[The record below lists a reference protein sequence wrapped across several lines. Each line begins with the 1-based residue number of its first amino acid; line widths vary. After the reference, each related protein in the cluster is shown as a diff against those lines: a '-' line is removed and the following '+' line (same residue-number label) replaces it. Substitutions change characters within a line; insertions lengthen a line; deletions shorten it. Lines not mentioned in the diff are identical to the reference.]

1 MLFERRGSLLHQIK
15 KWRKLQA
22 IYMPGVL
29 DINLDSSQSEKA
41 ESMKLW
47 LPSQVEDPNK
57 RASLCVHGVIGSE
70 KELRFGQL
78 QDSLDDLR
86 RARRVRHG
94 LILFHKV
101 QLAGEG
107 QRTQTKARS
116 AMQTLQDRIDKSVRR
131 YRLARN
137 ALLRL
142 DPGHDWQNI
151 YLPLT
156 EADNRG
162 PGKELEEIGAS
173 DGQYS
178 QSWIWRSSTTVVSQD
193 EVNEDMRLEWAQ
205 CMARAARWEE
215 EVILLQE
222 EMRRVVQFL
231 EWKSRDWFSRVDARA
246 DTVAPAVRAGISAYA
261 KKQGYIFLNLAIRF
275 SQRWHS
281 TLASLSLPR
290 TWAAEFLNGHDARL
304 VNSDFKKRKRHPQIS
319 HPSEAPAVPFHANPL
334 SSTFAAAVPLPLS
347 NAKATD
353 DKTGTSSDSEDS
365 PESESGSDSSSS
377 WVE

>member
-1 MLFERRGSLLHQIK
+1 
-15 KWRKLQA
+15 
-22 IYMPGVL
+22 MPGVL
-29 DINLDSSQSEKA
+29 DINVDSSQSEKA
-41 ESMKLW
+41 ELMKLW
-47 LPSQVEDPNK
+47 LPSQLEDPDE
-57 RASLCVHGVIGSE
+57 RTSLCVPGVIGSE

-86 RARRVRHG
+86 RTRRIRHG

-107 QRTQTKARS
+107 QKTQTKARA
-116 AMQTLQDRIDKSVRR
+116 AMQTLQDRINKSVRR
-131 YRLARN
+131 YRVARN

-142 DPGHDWQNI
+142 DPGHDWQNL

-156 EADNRG
+156 DADNRG
-162 PGKELEEIGAS
+162 PGKELEEICTS

-178 QSWIWRSSTTVVSQD
+178 QSWIWCSSTTAVSQD

-222 EMRRVVQFL
+222 EMRRAVQFL
-231 EWKSRDWFSRVDARA
+231 EWKSQDWFSRVDPRA
-246 DTVAPAVRAGISAYA
+246 DTVSTAVRAGISAYA

-281 TLASLSLPR
+281 ALAHLSLPR
-290 TWAAEFLNGHDARL
+290 TWAAHFLNSHGAQL
-304 VNSDFKKRKRHPQIS
+304 INSDFKKRKRHAQIS
-319 HPSEAPAVPFHANPL
+319 HPSGVPTVPFHANPL
-334 SSTFAAAVPLPLS
+334 SLTFAAVVPPPLS
-347 NAKATD
+347 NAKAA
-353 DKTGTSSDSEDS
+353 SENLSAAVDSEES
-365 PESESGSDSSSS
+365 EESEESESGSDSSSG

>member
-1 MLFERRGSLLHQIK
+1 
-15 KWRKLQA
+15 
-22 IYMPGVL
+22 MPGVL
-29 DINLDSSQSEKA
+29 DANLDSSQSEKA

-47 LPSQVEDPNK
+47 LPSQLEDVNE
-57 RASLCVHGVIGSE
+57 RTSLCVPGVINSE

-94 LILFHKV
+94 LVLFHKV
-101 QLAGEG
+101 QLSGEG
-107 QRTQTKARS
+107 QKTQTKARA
-116 AMQTLQDRIDKSVRR
+116 AMQTLQDRIEKAVRR
-131 YRLARN
+131 YRVARN
-137 ALLRL
+137 ALLQL
-142 DPGHDWQNI
+142 DPGHDWQSL

-162 PGKELEEIGAS
+162 PGKEPEEVFAS
-173 DGQYS
+173 DGQYL

-193 EVNEDMRLEWAQ
+193 EVNEDMRVEWTQ

-246 DTVAPAVRAGISAYA
+246 DTVTSAVRAGISAYA
-261 KKQGYIFLNLAIRF
+261 KKQGFIFLNLAIRF

-281 TLASLSLPR
+281 TFTSLSLPR
-290 TWAAEFLNGHDARL
+290 TWAAAFLNSHGAQL
-304 VNSDFKKRKRHPQIS
+304 INSDFKKRKRRTQIS
-319 HPSEAPAVPFHANPL
+319 HHPSGLLAVPSNANPS
-334 SSTFAAAVPLPLS
+334 SSTFAAGVPPPLS
-347 NAKATD
+347 NVKATSNSA
-353 DKTGTSSDSEDS
+353 GSISDSEDS
-365 PESESGSDSSSS
+365 TQSESGSDSSSGS
-377 WVE
+377 GE